1 MRYKM
6 NIEKTV
12 KTDKLYRGKIINLR
26 IDTVELP
33 NQKYSKREII
43 EHGGGVAIIA
53 IKEGKIV
60 LVKQYRKAIEKSIYE
75 LPAGKLESTESPKEC
90 AIREFAEETGYESNK
105 MKFLFNFYS
114 SPGFSNELINLFI
127 AEDISFVGANPDED
141 EYIEAVEIPFK
152 DAFQMIK
159 SGEIIDAKT
168 IIGLLYVSNK
178 QICD

>member
-1 MRYKM
+1 M

-141 EYIEAVEIPFK
+141 EYIETVEIPFT